1 MYNNDGILI
10 KGNKDGINTTINM
23 EKFSCFDDMLLV
35 LVKKLSK
42 GKHFYK
48 NTTLILRIA
57 LEAINKKELETLKET
72 LLTKI
77 ELKDIVL
84 ENIEKESE
92 MEQVNKK
99 ESRVFSGVYEG
110 RSKFIRK
117 TVRGGECINY
127 QGNIVI
133 IGDINSGAEVY
144 ATGNV
149 IVLGRIRG
157 KVSAG
162 ANGNTKAV
170 IAAFSLQPEILKIAN
185 VIAMSPDDS
194 EKPKYPELARIKD
207 GLIIVEPY
215 LPNKYIY

>member
-10 KGNKDGINTTINM
+10 KGNKDGINTTIHMNS
-23 EKFSCFDDMLLV
+23 FACFEDMLL
-35 LVKKLSK
+35 LLIKKLSK

-48 NTTLILRIA
+48 DTTLVLRID
-57 LEAINKKELETLKET
+57 LKSINKKQVETLKET
-72 LLTKI
+72 LLTEI

-84 ENIEKESE
+84 EDIEKEIES
-92 MEQVNKK
+92 EQVSKK
-99 ESRVFSGVYEG
+99 ETKIFSGVYEG
-110 RSKFIRK
+110 KTKFIRK

-127 QGNIVI
+127 NGNIVI

-157 KVSAG
+157 KVIAG

-170 IAAFSLQPEILKIAN
+170 IAAFLLQPEILKIAD
-185 VIAMSPDDS
+185 VIAISPDDI
-194 EKPKYPELARIKD
+194 EKPKYPELAKIKD
-207 GLIIVEPY
+207 GFIIVEPY
-215 LPNKYIY
+215 LPNKYI

>member
-10 KGNKDGINTTINM
+10 KGDKDGINTTINM
-23 EKFSCFDDMLLV
+23 NKFACFEDMILILI
-35 LVKKLSK
+35 KKLSK

-48 NTTLILRIA
+48 GTTLILNID
-57 LEAINKKELETLKET
+57 LKSVNKKEVEILKET
-72 LLTKI
+72 LLTEI

-84 ENIEKESE
+84 EDMKKEN
-92 MEQVNKK
+92 EQVNEK
-99 ESRVFSGVYEG
+99 EVRVFSGIYEG
-110 RSKFIRK
+110 KTKFIRK
-117 TVRGGECINY
+117 TIRSGEAINY

-144 ATGNV
+144 AAGNV

-157 KVSAG
+157 KVNAG

-170 IAAFSLQPEILKIAN
+170 IAAFSLQPEMLKIAN
-185 VIAMSPDDS
+185 IIAMPPDEA
-194 EKPKYPELARIKD
+194 EKPSYPELAKIKD

>member
-10 KGNKDGINTTINM
+10 KGNKDGINTTIHM
-23 EKFSCFDDMLLV
+23 DKFACFDDMLLV
-35 LVKKLSK
+35 LIKKLSK

-48 NTTLILRIA
+48 GTTLILRID
-57 LEAINKKELETLKET
+57 LKSISKKEVQILKES
-72 LLTKI
+72 LLTEI

-84 ENIEKESE
+84 EDIEKEL
-92 MEQVNKK
+92 EQVNEK
-99 ESRVFSGVYEG
+99 ETRIFSGVYEG
-110 RSKFIRK
+110 KTKFIRK

-144 ATGNV
+144 AAGNV

-157 KVSAG
+157 KVNAG
-162 ANGNTKAV
+162 TNGNTKAV
-170 IAAFSLQPEILKIAN
+170 IAAFLLQPEILKIAN
-185 VIAMSPDDS
+185 VIAMSPDEN
-194 EKPKYPELARIKD
+194 EKPRYPELAKIKD
-207 GLIIVEPY
+207 GAIIVEPY

>member
-1 MYNNDGILI
+1 MFNNDGILI

-23 EKFSCFDDMLLV
+23 NKFACFEDMLQALI
-35 LVKKLSK
+35 KKLSK

-48 NTTLILRIA
+48 GTTLILAID
-57 LEAINKKELETLKET
+57 LNSINKKEVEALKET
-72 LLTKI
+72 LLSEI

-84 ENIEKESE
+84 EDIEKEA
-92 MEQVNKK
+92 NKETQK
-99 ESRVFSGVYEG
+99 EVKVFSGVTEG
-110 RSKFIRK
+110 KTKFIRK
-117 TVRGGECINY
+117 TVRGGQSIRY

-144 ATGNV
+144 ASGNV

-162 ANGNTKAV
+162 TNGNSKAV
-170 IAAFSLQPEILKIAN
+170 IAAFLLQPEILTIAN
-185 VIAMSPDDS
+185 VIAMSPDDV
-194 EKPKYPELARIKD
+194 EKPRYPELAKIKD
-207 GLIIVEPY
+207 GAIIVEPY